1 MPRVEPPAGLAA
13 QYETLRRG
21 ALGEP
26 ISPEA
31 RWGLGLFLRRG
42 LWAWAQALAAT
53 AVPEPPGQATGS
65 IAIAPYSPRAVIQV
79 LAALALNT
87 QRRRVS

>member
-1 MPRVEPPAGLAA
+1 MRRVEPPAGLAA

-26 ISPEA
+26 FPPEA

-53 AVPEPPGQATGS
+53 AALEPPGRATDS
-65 IAIAPYSPRAVIQV
+65 TAIAPYFPRSIIQV
-79 LAALALNT
+79 FAALALNT
-87 QRRRVS
+87 QSRRAL

>member
-1 MPRVEPPAGLAA
+1 MRRVEPPAGLAA

-26 ISPEA
+26 IPMEA

-53 AVPEPPGQATGS
+53 AGPELPGRAAGS
-65 IAIAPYSPRAVIQV
+65 ILSAPCAPQAIIQIF
-79 LAALALNT
+79 AALALNT
-87 QRRRVS
+87 PNRRSL

>member
-1 MPRVEPPAGLAA
+1 MRRVEPPAGFAA

-26 ISPEA
+26 IPAET

-42 LWAWAQALAAT
+42 LWGWAQALAAT
-53 AVPEPPGQATGS
+53 AAPELPGQATGS
-65 IAIAPYSPRAVIQV
+65 ILSAPCPPRAVIQIF
-79 LAALALNT
+79 AALALNT
-87 QRRRVS
+87 PNRRAL